1 MYEKITNLKRLDK
14 GHTYPHYAKV
24 ILVKNIKFCYND
36 AMREIVLDTETT
48 GLDPDT
54 GDRIVEIG
62 CVELVNHLP
71 TGRTYHQ
78 YLNPE
83 RSMSEEVIAV
93 HGLTEE
99 FLSDKPKFSEIADE
113 FLAFVGED
121 TLVIHNAPF
130 DMKFLNFE
138 LKKANRPLLSYEH
151 VLDTLV
157 MARQKYPGSRVN
169 LNELC
174 KRFSVD
180 ASRRTVHGALLD
192 SELLADVYLAMI
204 LDKELKFSQP
214 IEKKEKKMDLK
225 NVSRETL
232 APRNFAVTAEELADH
247 IHFVSKIKNN
257 LWEISEP
264 ESV

>member
-1 MYEKITNLKRLDK
+1 
-14 GHTYPHYAKV
+14 
-24 ILVKNIKFCYND
+24 
-36 AMREIVLDTETT
+36 MREIVLDTETT
-48 GLDPDT
+48 GLDPET

-62 CVELVNHLP
+62 CVELINHLP
-71 TGRTYHQ
+71 TGKNYHQ

-99 FLSDKPKFSEIADE
+99 FLSDKPKFEEIADE
-113 FLAFVGED
+113 FLDFIGPD

-130 DMKFLNFE
+130 DMKFLNWE
-138 LKKANRPLLSYEH
+138 LKKANRPLLNFDR

-174 KRFSVD
+174 KRFNVD

-204 LDKELKFSQP
+204 LDKELKFTQVS
-214 IEKKEKKMDLK
+214 ENKRKKEVLQ

-232 APRNFAVTAEELADH
+232 SPRTFEIPEEELAQH
-247 IHFVSKIKNN
+247 IAFIQKIKNN
-257 LWEISEP
+257 LWESE
-264 ESV
+264 